1 MSLRFDEQVIVVT
14 GAAQGIG
21 LRVAQRA
28 SIEGAKLVLVD
39 RSAHVQQI
47 AQSLNENGADAIAV
61 EADLETYEGALNAM
75 NTASAHFGRI
85 DKLINNVGG
94 TIWAKPYEHYQADE
108 IEKEVRRSLFP
119 TLWCCRAVLP
129 AILPSPWPQRS
140 RGHSFA
146 MYQNLTDRHLLAL
159 EMLCCTAPR
168 SDLFRKN
175 VHLVPLVLWRQAQ
188 WLPHLRPQACTDARW
203 LAALRCLG

>member
-47 AQSLNENGADAIAV
+47 AQSLNENGADVIAV

-75 NTASAHFGRI
+75 NTASAHCI
-85 DKLINNVGG
+85 I
-94 TIWAKPYEHYQADE
+94 
-108 IEKEVRRSLFP
+108 
-119 TLWCCRAVLP
+119 
-129 AILPSPWPQRS
+129 
-140 RGHSFA
+140 
-146 MYQNLTDRHLLAL
+146 
-159 EMLCCTAPR
+159 
-168 SDLFRKN
+168 
-175 VHLVPLVLWRQAQ
+175 
-188 WLPHLRPQACTDARW
+188 
-203 LAALRCLG
+203 

>member
-1 MSLRFDEQVIVVT
+1 MSLRFDGQVIVVT

-47 AQSLNENGADAIAV
+47 AQSLNENGADVIAV

-75 NTASAHFGRI
+75 NAASAHFGRI

-129 AILPSPWPQRS
+129 AMLDNGKGAIVNVSS
-140 RGHSFA
+140 VATRGVNRAPFA
-146 MYQNLTDRHLLAL
+146 
-159 EMLCCTAPR
+159 
-168 SDLFRKN
+168 
-175 VHLVPLVLWRQAQ
+175 
-188 WLPHLRPQACTDARW
+188 
-203 LAALRCLG
+203 AA